1 MSPPAPEQ
9 ISEPPTATSKD
20 ISVSDHEKTE
30 QDVSEQGNSD
40 TKTEQHELSKG
51 SILQGTLQGTVQ
63 HELTYFERKAHLI
76 NTELDRMGFGRYQQC
91 IWMLCGFGYFLDLA
105 WSQGVGLIATAIYQ
119 EMDVPAGK
127 QGLIF
132 TCANAGL
139 AIGAFS
145 FGIITD
151 IIGRKWAFNLTCL
164 ITSVFGMLLAACK
177 YNYGAICGVYFLAS
191 IGLGGNIPI
200 DATIALEFM
209 PPKRRYLVSLMSMW
223 QPVGVV
229 VASAIAYG
237 TAARYRCETTLPAC
251 NAVDGE
257 PCCSVSSNMGWRY
270 MVIVIGAMTLFI
282 FFARYLVFPF
292 YESPKFLVSKGR
304 EQDAI
309 DVLHKIAKFNKC
321 DPPTLSIEDFR
332 AIDRE
337 MGIERTEATG
347 SSDAKG
353 VFMRAIREVSFLR
366 GLFLNKLACFTF
378 ILLGLAY
385 MGNYWSFNLAG
396 AFLPIILLRNN
407 VDAGA
412 NTVTDTYRQY
422 VYIYL
427 PGILGAIIAL
437 FSVQL
442 PLLGRK
448 WSLVVSAALQGLSM
462 AMYTQVKTTAGYV
475 GLNAL
480 EYIMQTY
487 FNAVLYSSAPE
498 LFDTTYRASASGM
511 LSTLGRIAGIAAPF
525 AGQKYI
531 DQGRAGVLWL
541 GAGGI
546 WLSAILMVFLPVEM
560 RNREMF

>member
-1 MSPPAPEQ
+1 MSAPTEQVLEPAA
-9 ISEPPTATSKD
+9 SND
-20 ISVSDHEKTE
+20 ISISDKKEIG
-30 QDVSEQGNSD
+30 QDVSDKPEQ
-40 TKTEQHELSKG
+40 TEHSKG

-63 HELTYFERKAHLI
+63 HELTHFERKAHLI
-76 NTELDRMGFGRYQQC
+76 NEELDRLGFGRYQQC

-105 WSQGVGLIATAIYQ
+105 WSQGVGLVASAIYQ
-119 EMDVPAGK
+119 EMGVPAGR

-139 AIGAFS
+139 AVGAFS

-223 QPVGVV
+223 QPIGVV

-237 TAARYRCETTLPAC
+237 TAAKYRCATTLPAC
-251 NAVDGE
+251 TGDGE

-270 MVIVIGAMTLFI
+270 MVIVIGSMTLFI
-282 FFARYLVFPF
+282 FFARYLVFRF
-292 YESPKFLVSKGR
+292 HESPKFLVNKGR

-309 DVLHKIAKFNKC
+309 DVLHKIAKFNGAT
-321 DPPTLSIEDFR
+321 PPTLTVEDFR

-337 MGIERTEATG
+337 MGITPTEQTG

-353 VFMRAIREVSFLR
+353 VVVRAIREVSFLR

-378 ILLGLAY
+378 VLLGLAY

-412 NTVTDTYRQY
+412 DSVTDTYRQY

-427 PGILGAIIAL
+427 PGIIGAVIAL

-442 PLLGRK
+442 PLIGRK
-448 WSLVVSAALQGLSM
+448 WSLVISAALQGLSM
-462 AMYTQVKTTAGYV
+462 ALYTQVSNTAGYV

-487 FNAVLYSSAPE
+487 FNAVLYASAPE
-498 LFDTTYRASASGM
+498 LFDTSYRASASGM
-511 LSTLGRIAGIAAPF
+511 LSTLGRIAGIVAPF

-531 DQGRAGVLWL
+531 DEGRSGVLWL

-546 WLSAILMVFLPVEM
+546 WLSSFLMVFLPVEM
-560 RNREMF
+560 RNREMY

>member
-1 MSPPAPEQ
+1 MSTPEQ
-9 ISEPPTATSKD
+9 ISEQAASNGV
-20 ISVSDHEKTE
+20 SVSDDDKIK
-30 QDVSEQGNSD
+30 QDVSEQQ
-40 TKTEQHELSKG
+40 EHEHSRG
-51 SILQGTLQGTVQ
+51 SILQGTLQGNVH
-63 HELTYFERKAHLI
+63 HELTYFERKASLI
-76 NTELDRMGFGRYQQC
+76 NEELDKFGFGKYQQC

-105 WSQGVGLIATAIYQ
+105 WSQGVGLMATAVFQ
-119 EMDVPAGK
+119 EMGVPAGR
-127 QGLIF
+127 QGIIF

-139 AIGAFS
+139 AVGAFS

-164 ITSVFGMLLAACK
+164 ITSVFGTLLAACK
-177 YNYGAICGVYFLAS
+177 YNYAAVCGVYFLAS
-191 IGLGGNIPI
+191 VGLGGNIPI

-237 TAARYRCETTLPAC
+237 TAAKYRCETTLPAC
-251 NAVDGE
+251 NADGLGDGE

-270 MVIVIGAMTLFI
+270 MVIAIGCMTLFI
-282 FFARYLVFPF
+282 FFARYLVFRF
-292 YESPKFLVSKGR
+292 HESPKFLVSKGR

-309 DVLHKIAKFNKC
+309 DVLHKIAKFNNA
-321 DPPTLSIEDFR
+321 PAPTLTLEDFR

-337 MGIERTEATG
+337 MGVNQTQPAAGT
-347 SSDAKG
+347 SDAKG
-353 VFMRAIREVSFLR
+353 VFIRAINEISFLR

-412 NTVTDTYRQY
+412 DSVTETYRQY

-427 PGILGAIIAL
+427 PGIIGAIIAL
-437 FSVQL
+437 FSVQM

-448 WSLVVSAALQGLSM
+448 WSLVISAALQGLAM
-462 AMYTQVKTTAGYV
+462 AMYTQVKNSAGYV

-487 FNAVLYSSAPE
+487 FNAVLYASAPE

-511 LSTLGRIAGIAAPF
+511 LSTLGRIAGIVAPF

-531 DQGRAGVLWL
+531 DEGRAGVLWL

-546 WLSAILMVFLPVEM
+546 WFSSLLMVFLPVEM
-560 RNREMF
+560 RNREMY

>member
-1 MSPPAPEQ
+1 MSTPAEHA
-9 ISEPPTATSKD
+9 SEPIDVDSKD
-20 ISVSDHEKTE
+20 ISVSDAGNVDK
-30 QDVSEQGNSD
+30 DVSVKAEVHDD
-40 TKTEQHELSKG
+40 TSKG
-51 SILQGTLQGTVQ
+51 DILQSTLQGTIQ
-63 HELTYFERKAHLI
+63 HELTYFERKASLI
-76 NTELDRMGFGRYQQC
+76 NDELDKLGFGKYQQC

-105 WSQGVGLIATAIYQ
+105 WSQGVGLVASAIYQ
-119 EMDVPAGK
+119 EMDVPAGR

-139 AIGAFS
+139 AVGAFS

-164 ITSVFGMLLAACK
+164 ITSIFGMLLAACK
-177 YNYGAICGVYFLAS
+177 YNYDAICGVYFLAS

-223 QPVGVV
+223 QPIGVV

-237 TAARYRCETTLPAC
+237 TAAKYRCETTLPAC
-251 NAVDGE
+251 TGDVNGD
-257 PCCSVSSNMGWRY
+257 CCSVSSNMGWRY
-270 MVIVIGAMTLFI
+270 MVIVIGSMTLFI
-282 FFARYLVFPF
+282 FFARYLVFRF
-292 YESPKFLVSKGR
+292 HESPKFLVSKGR

-309 DVLHKIAKFNKC
+309 DVLHKIAKFNGA
-321 DPPTLSIEDFR
+321 PMPTLTIEDFR

-337 MGIERTEATG
+337 MGIVPAEQGAAAG
-347 SSDAKG
+347 SDAKG
-353 VFMRAIREVSFLR
+353 VVMRAFREISFLR

-378 ILLGLAY
+378 VLLGLAY

-412 NTVTDTYRQY
+412 SSVTDTYRQY
-422 VYIYL
+422 IYIYL
-427 PGILGAIIAL
+427 PGVIGAIIAL

-442 PLLGRK
+442 PLIGRK
-448 WSLVVSAALQGLSM
+448 WSLVISAALQGLSM
-462 AMYTQVKTTAGYV
+462 AMYTQVHNTAGYV

-487 FNAVLYSSAPE
+487 FNAVLYASAPE

-511 LSTLGRIAGIAAPF
+511 LSTLGRIAGIVAPF
-525 AGQKYI
+525 AGQRFI
-531 DQGRAGVLWL
+531 DEGRAGVLWL

-546 WLSAILMVFLPVEM
+546 WLSSFLMVFLPVEM
-560 RNREMF
+560 RNREMY

>member
-1 MSPPAPEQ
+1 MSDPAASAAVAQPKTAVEQ
-9 ISEPPTATSKD
+9 PSETVDSKD
-20 ISVSDHEKTE
+20 ISIPDDDKLKH
-30 QDVSEQGNSD
+30 D
-40 TKTEQHELSKG
+40 
-51 SILQGTLQGTVQ
+51 GTN
-63 HELTYFERKAHLI
+63 HELTYFERKASLI
-76 NTELDRMGFGRYQQC
+76 NEELDKLGFGRYQQC

-105 WSQGVGLIATAIYQ
+105 WSQGVGLIASAIYQ
-119 EMDVPAGK
+119 EMDVPAGR

-139 AIGAFS
+139 AVGAFS

-251 NAVDGE
+251 NSSELGDGE
-257 PCCSVSSNMGWRY
+257 PCCSVSGNMGWRY
-270 MVIVIGAMTLFI
+270 TVIVIGSMTLFI
-282 FFARYLVFPF
+282 FFARYFIF
-292 YESPKFLVSKGR
+292 RFHESPKFLVSKGR

-309 DVLHKIAKFNKC
+309 DVLHKIAKFNGA
-321 DPPTLSIEDFR
+321 PMPTLTIEDFR

-337 MGIERTEATG
+337 MGIEGAELSASG
-347 SSDAKG
+347 SRSDAKG
-353 VFMRAIREVSFLR
+353 VFMRAIREISFLR
-366 GLFLNKLACFTF
+366 GLFTNKLACYTF
-378 ILLGLAY
+378 VLLGLAY

-412 NTVTDTYRQY
+412 SSVTETYRQY
-422 VYIYL
+422 IYIYL
-427 PGILGAIIAL
+427 PGIIGAIIAL

-448 WSLVVSAALQGLSM
+448 WSLVISAALQGLSM
-462 AMYTQVKTTAGYV
+462 ALYTQVKTTAGYV

-487 FNAVLYSSAPE
+487 FNAVLYASAPE

-511 LSTLGRIAGIAAPF
+511 LSTLGRIAGIVAPF

-531 DQGRAGVLWL
+531 DEGRAGVLWL

-546 WLSAILMVFLPVEM
+546 WLSSVLMVFLPVEM
-560 RNREMF
+560 RNREMY

>member
-1 MSPPAPEQ
+1 MSAPSEQ
-9 ISEPPTATSKD
+9 VLQPATSND
-20 ISVSDHEKTE
+20 ISMSDKKEIGQNVSDKP
-30 QDVSEQGNSD
+30 
-40 TKTEQHELSKG
+40 EQHEHSKG
-51 SILQGTLQGTVQ
+51 SILQGTLQGTVH
-63 HELTYFERKAHLI
+63 HELTLFERKAHLI
-76 NTELDRMGFGRYQQC
+76 NEEFDRLGFGRYQQC
-91 IWMLCGFGYFLDLA
+91 IWLLCGFGYFLDLA
-105 WSQGVGLIATAIYQ
+105 WSQGVGLVASAIYQ
-119 EMDVPAGK
+119 EMGVPAGR

-139 AIGAFS
+139 AVGAFS

-223 QPVGVV
+223 QPIGVV

-237 TAARYRCETTLPAC
+237 TAAKYRCETTLPAC
-251 NAVDGE
+251 TGDRE

-270 MVIVIGAMTLFI
+270 MVIVIGSMTLFI
-282 FFARYLVFPF
+282 FFARYLVFRF
-292 YESPKFLVSKGR
+292 HESPKFLVSQGR

-309 DVLHKIAKFNKC
+309 DVLHKIAKFNGAS
-321 DPPTLSIEDFR
+321 PPTLTLEDFR

-337 MGIERTEATG
+337 MGVTPTEQTG

-353 VFMRAIREVSFLR
+353 VIIRAIREVSFLR

-378 ILLGLAY
+378 VLLGLAY

-412 NTVTDTYRQY
+412 DSVTDTYRQY

-427 PGILGAIIAL
+427 PGIIGAVIAL

-442 PLLGRK
+442 PLIGRK
-448 WSLVVSAALQGLSM
+448 WSLVISAALQGLSM
-462 AMYTQVKTTAGYV
+462 ALYTQVSNTAGYV

-487 FNAVLYSSAPE
+487 FNAVLYASAPE

-511 LSTLGRIAGIAAPF
+511 LSTLGRIAGIVAPF

-531 DQGRAGVLWL
+531 DEGRSGVLWL

-546 WLSAILMVFLPVEM
+546 WLSSFLMVFLPVEM
-560 RNREMF
+560 RNREMY